1 MVTILQEP
9 NEILRSVSRE
19 VPIEHITSKA
29 IQKILSDMKKGLY
42 SQSDGVAIAAP
53 QIGIPMRI
61 FMVAG
66 SVFQKKRRDG
76 ELVTEPDRVFINPV
90 LTKLS
95 KETKWMPGEGCLS
108 VRWKYGKT
116 KRHIRVSVEAYNER
130 GEKFGIGASGLL
142 AHICQHEI
150 DHLNGILFIDHAK
163 DVKDL
168 PEPGTEEEIT

>member
-9 NEILRSVSRE
+9 NEILRTIAHE
-19 VPIEHITSKA
+19 VPIQDIQSKA
-29 IQKILSDMKKGLY
+29 VKKVLADMKKGLY

-66 SVFQKKRRDG
+66 SVFQKKKNPS
-76 ELVTEPDRVFINPV
+76 EPTTEPDRVFINPIF
-90 LTKLS
+90 TKLS

-168 PEPGTEEEIT
+168 PAEEPSDHI

>member
-9 NEILRSVSRE
+9 NEILRGIARE
-19 VPIEHITSKA
+19 VPLADIGSKTFEKVLA
-29 IQKILSDMKKGLY
+29 DMKKGLH

-53 QIGIPMRI
+53 QIGIPLRI

-66 SVFQKKRRDG
+66 SVFQKKKKVD
-76 ELVTEPDRVFINPV
+76 EPITEPDRVFINPV
-90 LTKLS
+90 FTKLS

-116 KRHIRVSVEAYNER
+116 KRHTRVSVEAYNEH
-130 GEKFGIGASGLL
+130 GDKFGIGASGLL

-163 DVKDL
+163 DVKDV
-168 PEPGTEEEIT
+168 PAEEIR